1 MGDKTLYEM
10 HADVC
15 KALAHS
21 VRIEIIDILKSDELT
36 FGNIAK
42 QSGVAKSNL
51 AQHLAVMVNKGLLL
65 QRKEGLYV
73 YYRLSSSKVYKAFKL
88 MKDVLKER
96 IQKHRDIYK
105 KIKF

>member
-1 MGDKTLYEM
+1 MGDKILYEM

-21 VRIEIIDILKSDELT
+21 IRIEIIDILKADELT
-36 FGNIAK
+36 FGDIANI
-42 QSGVAKSNL
+42 SGVAKSNL

-73 YYRLSSSKVYKAFKL
+73 YYRLSSSKVYKAFQL
-88 MKDVLKER
+88 MREVLKER
-96 IQKHRDIYK
+96 IQKHKDIYR
-105 KIKF
+105 KIKI